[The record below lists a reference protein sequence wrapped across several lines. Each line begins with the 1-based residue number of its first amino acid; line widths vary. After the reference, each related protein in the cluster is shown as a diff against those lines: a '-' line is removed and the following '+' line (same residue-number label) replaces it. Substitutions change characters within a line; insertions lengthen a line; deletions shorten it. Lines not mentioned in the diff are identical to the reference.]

1 MKKNIL
7 KSLMLPCLILILITG
22 CGEKENHLEIVKT
35 NMQALK
41 SYTMNVEMI
50 LGMKIGGVS
59 IELPINMN
67 SAVDNENDK
76 TKTTISMDFM
86 GTKKETVT
94 YIDSKDE
101 NSIIRY
107 SSSDNINWEKSI
119 TTNTNNMT
127 TNMINDTDL
136 VEVKSDDKDYYLY
149 EAKLSKG
156 EMSNLIKTDASDY
169 FAKNNAS
176 VNISFNNDITFK
188 YYVNKQTHYVEKIL
202 ADLTDV
208 ANIVDETSNQELE
221 LTKLYFE
228 ITYSDF
234 NGVEKIVIPNEAL
247 NVKENNTMN
256 CVYNISKSGINMDS
270 SYIVNYEDDYVI
282 SIKSIEKFTSD
293 DLTALDLLKKQIEEK
308 YLPYKNLE
316 YYDYNIEIE
325 GNTVISTVNID
336 YSKIDTDK
344 MIEIDASNSQ
354 VIKDG
359 KIRLSTIEKMY
370 KSIGVNCTK

>member
-50 LGMKIGGVS
+50 LGMKTGGVS

-67 SAVDNENDK
+67 SAVDNENNK

-119 TTNTNNMT
+119 TTNNNMT

-156 EMSNLIKTDASDY
+156 EMSDLIKTDASDY

-176 VNISFNNDITFK
+176 VNISFNNDVIFK
-188 YYVNKQTHYVEKIL
+188 YYVNKKTHYVEKIL

-256 CVYNISKSGINMDS
+256 CVYHISQSGIDMDS
-270 SYIVNYEDDYVI
+270 SYIVDYEDDYVI
-282 SIKSIEKFTSD
+282 SIKSIEKVTSD